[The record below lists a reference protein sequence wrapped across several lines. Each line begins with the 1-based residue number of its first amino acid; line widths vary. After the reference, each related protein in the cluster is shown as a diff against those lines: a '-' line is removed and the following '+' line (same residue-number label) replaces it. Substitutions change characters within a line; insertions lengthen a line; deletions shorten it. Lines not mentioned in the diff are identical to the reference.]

1 MKNYLKLLR
10 WQNLLI
16 ILLTFFILRYCIEGS
31 ILKVNGYNFV
41 LSTFDFVLL
50 VLSVILIAAG
60 GYAINDYFDVETD
73 KENRKFNALN
83 SGIKPQTAIT
93 LYLVFSAIG
102 FGLGFYISYKIGHP
116 KFSLI
121 FFIAASLL
129 WFYSSAFKKTFLL
142 GNFIVAFLVGLIPLL
157 IAIYDVLLMFVKYK
171 TDIIEYGINFNI
183 ITLWM
188 LGYSIFAFGYTLLR
202 EIIKDIEDYDGDIAA
217 GANTL
222 PIVLGQNAAKFIAV
236 IIDLLLVAAMSWIFL
251 KYLHQVWSLIYFGV
265 FLILP
270 NFVLL
275 YFLISAQEA
284 KDYHKASTTVKLI
297 MLSGIAYAF
306 VACYIFSQ
314 I

>member
-16 ILLTFFILRYCIEGS
+16 ILLTFIILRYCIEGS
-31 ILKVNGYNFV
+31 ILKVNGYNFAF
-41 LSTFDFVLL
+41 STLDFAML
-50 VLSVILIAAG
+50 VLSVIFIAAG

-73 KENRKFNALN
+73 EENGKFNALSN
-83 SGIKPQTAIT
+83 GIKPQTAVT
-93 LYLVFSAIG
+93 LYLVLSAIG

-142 GNFIVAFLVGLIPLL
+142 GNFIIAFLVGLIPLL
-157 IAIYDVLLMFVKYK
+157 IAIYDVPMLFIKFK
-171 TDIIEYGINFNI
+171 KDIIQYGIDFNI
-183 ITLWM
+183 ITVWM

-202 EIIKDIEDYDGDIAA
+202 EIIKDTEDYDGDIAS

-236 IIDLLLVAAMSWIFL
+236 ILDLSLVATISWIFL
-251 KYLHQVWSLIYFGV
+251 KYLHQFWSLIYFGV

-297 MLSGIAYAF
+297 MLFGIAYAF